1 MNARQNENTYC
12 SMEQYIST
20 LTTIYMYNIYIHMFL
35 CLCNI
40 KINTTTTEFQWI
52 SCQHQW
58 IAGAYIDQ
66 AGEGLVS
73 MRFHHD
79 N

>member
-1 MNARQNENTYC
+1 
-12 SMEQYIST
+12 
-20 LTTIYMYNIYIHMFL
+20 MFL

>member
-1 MNARQNENTYC
+1 
-12 SMEQYIST
+12 
-20 LTTIYMYNIYIHMFL
+20 MFL

-40 KINTTTTEFQWI
+40 KITTTTTEFQWI